1 MMSANENEDQPP
13 GDDEEKKEMLK
24 RAMAMSMVEN
34 EKENELKLVIEE
46 GMIRGAFIQT
56 EIYQKNVKFS
66 PKKKEE
72 IIRDTSSPDPIGQ
85 PMSNLRCCVCVALVA
100 VVVAV
105 CVDV

>member
-1 MMSANENEDQPP
+1 M
-13 GDDEEKKEMLK
+13 DDEDKKETLK
-24 RAMAMSMVEN
+24 RAMVKN
-34 EKENELKLVIEE
+34 EKENKLKLVLEE
-46 GMIRGAFIQT
+46 GMSMIRRAFIQT
-56 EIYQKNVKFS
+56 QIYQKNVNFS
-66 PKKKEE
+66 PKKKEM